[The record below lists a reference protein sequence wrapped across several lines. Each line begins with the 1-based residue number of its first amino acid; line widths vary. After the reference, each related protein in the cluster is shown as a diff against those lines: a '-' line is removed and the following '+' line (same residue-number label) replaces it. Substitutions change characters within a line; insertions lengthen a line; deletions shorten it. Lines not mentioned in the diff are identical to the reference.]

1 MKKVILFFILSTVL
15 FSCKSKK
22 NLTEGSQTSNDSLI
36 DETLIIKEEI
46 KSSDKKENLTYLR
59 AVNDHYALNKNFN
72 TLQINADV
80 EFANKNFDES
90 VSADIRIKKGETIL
104 ITIKK
109 FGFTGAKIL
118 ITPKRVS
125 YYEILNGTFYD
136 GDFEFIS
143 KFLGT
148 NLDYNQIENLL
159 IGTSLF
165 NLTEEE
171 LPTKVEDGVYKLYKN
186 TDELSLVFV
195 LDDLA
200 RMKQEV
206 IQQKGSTD
214 KLVIDYLSYQTKD
227 KVLLPLNL
235 LIRAIQKD
243 ETNLKVNYRKVDLNP
258 EISFPYKIPNGSKEI
273 NFN

>member
-1 MKKVILFFILSTVL
+1 MKKAILFFILSTVL

-22 NLTEGSQTSNDSLI
+22 NITDNTSTNDSLF
-36 DETLIIKEEI
+36 
-46 KSSDKKENLTYLR
+46 KENIIINDGDKALSKNEKLTYLK

-72 TLQINADV
+72 TLQINADI
-80 EFANKNFDES
+80 EFKNKSINES
-90 VSADIRIKKGETIL
+90 VSADIRIQKGETIL
-104 ITIKK
+104 ISIKK

-125 YYEILNGTFYD
+125 YYEILNSTFYD

-143 KFLGT
+143 NFLGT

-159 IGTSLF
+159 LGTSIF
-165 NLTEEE
+165 NLAEEE
-171 LPTKVEDGVYKLYKN
+171 LTTKVEDGVYKLYKGTN
-186 TDELSLVFV
+186 DLSLVFV
-195 LDDLA
+195 LDELA

-206 IQQKGSTD
+206 IQQKGSND
-214 KLVIDYLSYQTKD
+214 RLVIDYLSYQTKND
-227 KVLLPLNL
+227 VLLPLNL

-243 ETNLKVNYRKVDLNP
+243 ETNLNINYKKIDLNP
-258 EISFPYKIPNGSKEI
+258 TISFPYKIPNGSKEI

>member
-1 MKKVILFFILSTVL
+1 MKKAILFFVLSTVL

-22 NLTEGSQTSNDSLI
+22 NLTNHTSTNDSLFKEI
-36 DETLIIKEEI
+36 VIINDGDKTPT
-46 KSSDKKENLTYLR
+46 KKENPTYLK

-80 EFANKNFDES
+80 EFKNKSFDEN
-90 VSADIRIKKGETIL
+90 VTADIRIKKGETIL

-125 YYEILNGTFYD
+125 YYEILNRTFYD

-148 NLDYNQIENLL
+148 NLDYNQIENVL
-159 IGTSLF
+159 IGTSVF
-165 NLTEEE
+165 NLEEEE
-171 LPTKVEDGVYKLYKN
+171 LSTKVEDGVYKLYKN
-186 TDELSLVFV
+186 TDDLSLVFV
-195 LDDLA
+195 LDGLA

-206 IQQKGSTD
+206 IQQKGSAD

-227 KVLLPLNL
+227 EVLLPLNL

-243 ETNLKVNYRKVDLNP
+243 ETNLKVNYRKIDLNP

>member
-1 MKKVILFFILSTVL
+1 MKKAVLFFILSTVL

-22 NLTEGSQTSNDSLI
+22 NLTDNASTNDSLFK
-36 DETLIIKEEI
+36 EIII
-46 KSSDKKENLTYLR
+46 INDGDRNPSKKENLTYLK

-72 TLQINADV
+72 TLQINADI
-80 EFANKNFDES
+80 EFKNKSFNES
-90 VSADIRIKKGETIL
+90 LSADIRIQKGETIL
-104 ITIKK
+104 ISIKK

-143 KFLGT
+143 NFLGT

-159 IGTSLF
+159 LGTSVF
-165 NLTEEE
+165 NLAEEE
-171 LPTKVEDGVYKLYKN
+171 LTTKVEDGLYKLYKN
-186 TDELSLVFV
+186 TNDLSLVFV
-195 LDDLA
+195 LDGLA

-206 IQQKGSTD
+206 IQQKDSND
-214 KLVIDYLSYQTKD
+214 KLVIDYLSYQNKND
-227 KVLLPLNL
+227 VLLPLNL

-243 ETNLKVNYRKVDLNP
+243 ETNLNINYKKIDLNP
-258 EISFPYKIPNGSKEI
+258 NISFPYKIPNGSKEI

>member
-1 MKKVILFFILSTVL
+1 MKKAILFFVLSTVL

-22 NLTEGSQTSNDSLI
+22 NLTDNTTTNDSLI
-36 DETLIIKEEI
+36 GETLIIKEEI

-59 AVNDHYALNKNFN
+59 AVNNHYALNKNFN

-80 EFANKNFDES
+80 EFKNKSFDES

-118 ITPKRVS
+118 ITPKKVS

-159 IGTSLF
+159 IGTSVF
-165 NLTEEE
+165 NLAEEE
-171 LPTKVEDGVYKLYKN
+171 LQTKVEDGVYKLYKN
-186 TDELSLVFV
+186 TDNLSLVFV
-195 LDDLA
+195 LDGLA

-227 KVLLPLNL
+227 EVILPLNL

-243 ETNLKVNYRKVDLNP
+243 ETNLKVNYRKIDLNP
-258 EISFPYKIPNGSKEI
+258 EISFPYKIPNRSKEI

>member
-1 MKKVILFFILSTVL
+1 MKKAILFFVLSTVL

-22 NLTEGSQTSNDSLI
+22 NLTDNTTTNDSLI
-36 DETLIIKEEI
+36 GETLIIKEEI

-59 AVNDHYALNKNFN
+59 AVNNHYALNKNFN

-80 EFANKNFDES
+80 EFKNKSFDES

-118 ITPKRVS
+118 ITPKKVS

-159 IGTSLF
+159 IGTSVF
-165 NLTEEE
+165 NLAEEE
-171 LPTKVEDGVYKLYKN
+171 LQTKVEDGVYKLYKN
-186 TDELSLVFV
+186 NDNLSLVFV
-195 LDDLA
+195 LDGLA

-227 KVLLPLNL
+227 EVILPLNL

-243 ETNLKVNYRKVDLNP
+243 ETNLKVNYRKIDLNP

>member
-1 MKKVILFFILSTVL
+1 MKKAVLFFILSTVL

-22 NLTEGSQTSNDSLI
+22 NLNDNTSTNDSLSQ
-36 DETLIIKEEI
+36 EIII
-46 KSSDKKENLTYLR
+46 VNDGDKALSKNENLTYLK

-72 TLQINADV
+72 TIQINADV
-80 EFANKNFDES
+80 DFKNKSFDEN
-90 VSADIRIKKGETIL
+90 VTADIRIQKGQTIL

-118 ITPKRVS
+118 ITQDRVS

-159 IGTSLF
+159 IGTSVFDLA
-165 NLTEEE
+165 EEE
-171 LPTKVEDGVYKLYKN
+171 LTTKVEDGLYKLYKN
-186 TDELSLVFV
+186 TDDLSLVFV

-200 RMKQEV
+200 QMKQEV
-206 IQQKGSTD
+206 IQPKGSTD
-214 KLVIDYLSYQTKD
+214 KLVIDYLSYQNKD
-227 KVLLPLNL
+227 SIILPLNL
-235 LIRAIQKD
+235 LIRAIQKE
-243 ETNLKVNYRKVDLNP
+243 ETNIRVNYKKIDLNP
-258 EISFPYKIPNGSKEI
+258 NISFPYKIPNSSKEI